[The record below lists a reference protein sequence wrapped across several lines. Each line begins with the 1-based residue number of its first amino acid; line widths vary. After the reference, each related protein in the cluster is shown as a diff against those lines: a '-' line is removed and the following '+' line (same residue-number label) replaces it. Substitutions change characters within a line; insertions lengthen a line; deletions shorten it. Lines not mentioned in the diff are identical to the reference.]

1 MQALLGRLAAVR
13 RRWWIIIVVA
23 LLVAG
28 FGVWRWMPDDEAQQ
42 QASTATASMSTM
54 RTTVGGEGTLVA
66 RRQTDVAFSSSGEVT
81 AVKVEAGDTVRK
93 GQVLARIDTEAL
105 EAERSAAIAR
115 VESARAALVESVA
128 AGSDSTRITAD
139 QASLSAARTAL
150 EAARDAVTD
159 ATLRAPF
166 AGTVQSVGVEV
177 GDQVGSGGSGASTQQ
192 GLGTSAAAST
202 TSSSTSSVIS
212 VVSTGRYDVEL
223 TVSASDVEQLEVGQQ
238 SEITVTGAS
247 DTVFGTVKS
256 VAKIASTDSSGA
268 AAFPVVVQVTGAPEG
283 LHIGASAQATV
294 IVEELGDVLTVPTN
308 AMRSDDDGSYVM
320 LVGADGTERRT
331 VTTGTAYG
339 MQTEITEGLSE
350 GDTVELATQQRSGGG
365 GRGGQG
371 QMPEGFSPPEGFEP
385 PAGFTPGSGFPGG
398 AQ

>member
-81 AVKVEAGDTVRK
+81 AVTVEAGDTVRK

-105 EAERSAAIAR
+105 EAERNAAIAR

-150 EAARDAVTD
+150 EAAGDAVTD

-268 AAFPVVVQVTGAPEG
+268 AAFPVVVQVTGTPEG

-308 AMRSDDDGSYVM
+308 AVRSDDDGSYVM
-320 LVGADGTERRT
+320 LVGADGTERRR

-350 GDTVELATQQRSGGG
+350 GDTVELVTQQRSGGG